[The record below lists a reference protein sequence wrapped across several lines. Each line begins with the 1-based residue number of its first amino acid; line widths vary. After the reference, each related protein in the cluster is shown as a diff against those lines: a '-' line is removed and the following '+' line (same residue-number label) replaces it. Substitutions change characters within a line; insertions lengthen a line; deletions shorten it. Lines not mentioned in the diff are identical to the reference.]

1 MTDTFGNP
9 TQTVSDT
16 FGNTV
21 QEVPVTPATPAVVV
35 TPAGAVVATPTTP
48 VPNRHWEIDLE
59 REIAA
64 MKATPRPAYATESEE
79 LADLN
84 GDIQRMQGMAGHNAT
99 ARELVTFLEALV
111 TKYTNYRQ
119 EWAADTVEAESPFS
133 PLP

>member
-9 TQTVSDT
+9 TETVS
-16 FGNTV
+16 
-21 QEVPVTPATPAVVV
+21 ATPPDFTVPPVVV
-35 TPAGAVVATPTTP
+35 TPAGVVTTTVTPTTP